1 MQTNL
6 ENHGLETIG
15 QLERRLTMAVPVAD
29 IDKQVDERLKQLA
42 RTVRMAGFRPG
53 KVPLKI
59 VAQQY
64 GPQVRSEVIG
74 DAVEKSFSAA
84 VRDQNLRVAGYP
96 RIERKEGS
104 GADRLEFSATFE
116 VYPDVQ
122 LGDLSG
128 VAIQR
133 PTLAVTDV
141 EVDKTIAVLRKQR
154 TRYETA
160 ARPAAKGDRVVVDFT
175 GTIDGVEFDGGKAT
189 DFAFVI
195 GEGRMLPDFE
205 TGVTGLMAG
214 DSKSFPVAF
223 PADYQGKDVAGRTA
237 SFAVAVQKVE
247 APRLPDLDADFARG
261 LGVADGDLDTMRAE
275 VKANVEREVK
285 KRLGGDLKNRVM
297 QALLDAARPEL
308 PKSLVDMEVQRL
320 VSGARADLQARGL
333 KMENMPIDPQVFEAQ
348 AKRRVA
354 LGLIVAEL
362 VKKHDL
368 AAKPQQVRALVE
380 EHAASYEQPGEVV
393 KWYYSQPERL
403 AEFEGLA
410 VEENVVDWVLRNAK
424 TVDTPVAFDQLM
436 GEAT

>member
-1 MQTNL
+1 MQSNL
-6 ENHGLETIG
+6 EALG

-29 IDKQVDERLKQLA
+29 IEKQVDERLKQLA

-53 KVPLKI
+53 KVPLKL

-96 RIERKEGS
+96 RIERKDAEGN
-104 GADRLEFSATFE
+104 DRLEFSATFE
-116 VYPDVQ
+116 IYPEVQ
-122 LGDLSG
+122 LGDMSS
-128 VAIQR
+128 VTIER
-133 PTLAVTDV
+133 PALTVSDA

-154 TRYETA
+154 TRYDPADRA
-160 ARPAAKGDRVVVDFT
+160 AAQGDRATIDFT
-175 GTIDGVEFDGGKAT
+175 GTIDGVEFNGGKGS
-189 DFAFVI
+189 DFAFVL
-195 GEGRMLPDFE
+195 GQGRMLPDFE
-205 TGVTGLMAG
+205 TGVIGMKPG
-214 DSKSFPVAF
+214 ESKVFPVAF
-223 PADYQGKDVAGRTA
+223 PADYQGPDVAGKTA
-237 SFAVAVQKVE
+237 SFAVTLKGLE
-247 APRLPDLDADFARG
+247 APRLPEIDAEFARA
-261 LGVADGDLDTMRAE
+261 LGIADGDLAKMRAE

-308 PKSLVDMEVQRL
+308 PKSLVDMEVQR
-320 VSGARADLQARGL
+320 VVAGARADLQARGL
-333 KMENMPIDPQVFEAQ
+333 KMESMPIDPQVFEDQ
-348 AKRRVA
+348 ARRRVA
-354 LGLIVAEL
+354 LGLIVGEL

-368 AAKPQQVRALVE
+368 AAKPQQVRALVD

-410 VEENVVDWVLRNAK
+410 VEQNVVDWVLKNAK
-424 TVDTPVAFDQLM
+424 TVDKAVAFDQLM
-436 GEAT
+436 GEST

>member
-6 ENHGLETIG
+6 ETLS
-15 QLERRLTMAVPVAD
+15 QLERRLTMAVPMAD

-59 VAQQY
+59 VARQY
-64 GPQVRSEVIG
+64 GTQVRSEVIS
-74 DAVEKSFSAA
+74 DAVEKAFSAA

-116 VYPDVQ
+116 VYPEVQ

-128 VAIQR
+128 VTVER
-133 PTLAVTDV
+133 PMLTVTDAEV
-141 EVDKTIAVLRKQR
+141 EKTIAVLRKQR
-154 TRYETA
+154 TRYEPA
-160 ARPAAKGDRVVVDFT
+160 DRPAAKGDRVVVDFT
-175 GTIDGVEFDGGKAT
+175 GTIDGVEFEGGKST
-189 DFAFVI
+189 DFTFVL
-195 GEGRMLPDFE
+195 GEGRMLPEFE
-205 TGVTGLMAG
+205 TGVTGMRAG
-214 DSKSFPVAF
+214 ESKSLLVNFPT
-223 PADYQGKDVAGRTA
+223 DYQGKDVAGKTA
-237 SFAVAVQKVE
+237 SFAVSVKKVE
-247 APRLPDLDADFARG
+247 APRLPELDADFARA
-261 LGVADGDLDTMRAE
+261 LGVADGDLGKMRAE

-297 QALLDAARPEL
+297 QALLNASRLEL
-308 PKSLVDMEVQRL
+308 PKGLVDMEVQRL

-333 KMENMPIDPQVFEAQ
+333 KMESMPIDPQVFEAQ
-348 AKRRVA
+348 ARRRVA
-354 LGLIVAEL
+354 LGLIVAEI
-362 VKKHDL
+362 VKTHDL
-368 AAKPQQVRALVE
+368 AAKPQQVRALVD
-380 EHAASYEQPGEVV
+380 EHAASYEHPSEVV

-424 TVDTPVAFDQLM
+424 AVDTPVAFDQLM
-436 GEAT
+436 SEAT

>member
-1 MQTNL
+1 MQSNL
-6 ENHGLETIG
+6 EALG

-53 KVPLKI
+53 KVPLKL

-96 RIERKEGS
+96 RIERKEAAGD
-104 GADRLEFSATFE
+104 DRLEFSATFE
-116 VYPDVQ
+116 VYPEVQ
-122 LGDLSG
+122 LGDVSS
-128 VAIQR
+128 VSIER
-133 PTLAVTDV
+133 PTLTVTDAEV
-141 EVDKTIAVLRKQR
+141 EKTIAVLRKQR
-154 TRYETA
+154 TRYEA
-160 ARPAAKGDRVVVDFT
+160 ADRAAAQGDRATIDFT
-175 GTIDGVEFDGGKAT
+175 GTIEGVEFDGGKGT
-189 DFAFVI
+189 DFTFVL

-205 TGVTGLMAG
+205 AGVIGMKPG
-214 DSKSFPVAF
+214 ESKVFPVAF
-223 PADYQGKDVAGRTA
+223 PADYQGRDVAGKTA
-237 SFAVAVQKVE
+237 SFAVTLKAVE
-247 APRLPDLDADFARG
+247 APRLPEVDAEFARS
-261 LGVADGDLDTMRAE
+261 LGIADGDLGKMRAE

-297 QALLDAARPEL
+297 QALFDAARPEL
-308 PKSLVDMEVQRL
+308 PKSLVDMEVQR
-320 VSGARADLQARGL
+320 VVAGARADLQARGL
-333 KMENMPIDPQVFEAQ
+333 KMESMPIDPQIFEDQ
-348 AKRRVA
+348 ARRRVA
-354 LGLIVAEL
+354 LGLIVGEL

-368 AAKPQQVRALVE
+368 AAKPQQVRALVD

-410 VEENVVDWVLRNAK
+410 VEQNVVDWVLRNAK
-424 TVDTPVAFDQLM
+424 TVDKAVAFDQLM
-436 GEAT
+436 GETT

>member
-1 MQTNL
+1 MQSNL
-6 ENHGLETIG
+6 EALG

-29 IDKQVDERLKQLA
+29 IDRQVDERLKQLA

-53 KVPLKI
+53 KVPLKL

-96 RIERKEGS
+96 RIERKETG

-122 LGDLSG
+122 LGDVSS
-128 VAIQR
+128 ISIER
-133 PTLAVTDV
+133 PTLTVTDAEV
-141 EVDKTIAVLRKQR
+141 EKTIAVLRKQR
-154 TRYETA
+154 TGYEA
-160 ARPAAKGDRVVVDFT
+160 ADRAAAKGDRATVDFT
-175 GTIDGVEFDGGKAT
+175 GTVDGVEFDGGKAT
-189 DFAFVI
+189 DFALVL
-195 GEGRMLPDFE
+195 GASRMLPDFE
-205 TGVTGLMAG
+205 AGVTGMKPG
-214 DSKSFPVAF
+214 ERKVFPVAF
-223 PADYQGKDVAGRTA
+223 PADYQGQDVAGKTA
-237 SFAVAVQKVE
+237 SFTVTVKKVE
-247 APRLPDLDADFARG
+247 APRLPEVDAEFARS
-261 LGVADGDLDTMRAE
+261 LGIADGDLGKMRAE

-308 PKSLVDMEVQRL
+308 PKALVDMEVQR
-320 VSGARADLQARGL
+320 VVAGARADLQSRGL
-333 KMENMPIDPQVFEAQ
+333 KMESMPIDPQIFEDQ
-348 AKRRVA
+348 ARRRVA
-354 LGLIVAEL
+354 LGLIVGEL
-362 VKKHDL
+362 VRKHDL
-368 AAKPQQVRALVE
+368 AAKPQQVRALVD

-410 VEENVVDWVLRNAK
+410 VEQNVVDWVLKNARA
-424 TVDTPVAFDQLM
+424 VDKAVVFDQLM
-436 GEAT
+436 GETT